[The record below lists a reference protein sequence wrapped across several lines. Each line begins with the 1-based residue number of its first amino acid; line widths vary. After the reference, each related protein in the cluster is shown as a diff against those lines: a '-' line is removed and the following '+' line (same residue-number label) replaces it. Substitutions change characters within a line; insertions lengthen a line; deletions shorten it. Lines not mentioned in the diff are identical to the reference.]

1 MEITKKDVE
10 LAAKLSKMRVSE
22 AETALYEEQLK
33 ALFKWVDELAS
44 VDTENVRLT
53 NVNLSAHM
61 RPDEAVTNP
70 ALAQTL
76 RDAFPAQE
84 KNCAK
89 VKKVL

>member
-10 LAAKLSKMRVSE
+10 LAAKLSKMHISDQE
-22 AETALYEEQLK
+22 AALYEDQLK
-33 ALFKWVDELAS
+33 ALFKWVDELAA
-44 VDTENVRLT
+44 VNTEDVKLT

-61 RPDEAVTNP
+61 RPDTAVTNP

-76 RDAFPAQE
+76 RDAFPARE
-84 KNCAK
+84 ENSAK

>member
-1 MEITKKDVE
+1 MEITKKDVA

-33 ALFKWVDELAS
+33 ALFQWVDELSA
-44 VDTENVRLT
+44 VDTEQVRLT

-61 RPDEAVTNP
+61 RPDTAVTNP

-76 RDAFPAQE
+76 RDAFPDQQDD
-84 KNCAK
+84 CAK

>member
-33 ALFKWVDELAS
+33 ALFKWVDELAD
-44 VDTENVRLT
+44 VDTEQVRLT

-61 RPDEAVTNP
+61 RPDTPVTDP
-70 ALAQTL
+70 ALAQAL
-76 RDAFPAQE
+76 RAVFPDSEAD
-84 KNCAK
+84 CAK

>member
-10 LAAKLSKMRVSE
+10 LAGKLSKMRVSE
-22 AETALYEEQLK
+22 TEAALYEEQLK
-33 ALFKWVDELAS
+33 ALFKWVDELAT

-61 RPDEAVTNP
+61 RPDEAVTDP

-76 RDAFPAQE
+76 RDAFPAQTD
-84 KNCAK
+84 NCAK